1 MMRQRRA
8 ESFANEVAEHLEKC
22 NLNLPARELLSAGY
36 YWGISEVIGEIEMIL
51 VKSEFDDTTLENTA
65 ICNAIRNFIKS
76 VV

>member
-1 MMRQRRA
+1 MNRQRRA
-8 ESFANEVAEHLEKC
+8 ESFAKEATEHLEKC
-22 NLNLPARELLSAGY
+22 NVSLPARELLSAGY

>member
-1 MMRQRRA
+1 MNRQRRA

-22 NLNLPARELLSAGY
+22 GLQLSTRELLNAGY
-36 YWGISEVIGEIEMIL
+36 YWGISEIIGEIEMIL

>member
-1 MMRQRRA
+1 MNRQRRA
-8 ESFANEVAEHLEKC
+8 ESFAKEVTEHLEKC
-22 NLNLPARELLSAGY
+22 NVSLPARELLSAGY

-51 VKSEFDDTTLENTA
+51 IKSEFDDTTLENTT